1 MLRPGVSHFL
11 QVVIMVALV
20 SAVGVLM
27 YSGAAGL
34 LGNWGTSSQV
44 IASGAYLIGP
54 SNIIITLKNA
64 GNAPVNVSAVEVY
77 SGVSQVGVN
86 NTMVRI
92 EPGKSVAFK
101 VTSSGQLVTGQLI
114 DIVVR
119 LADGSVIKYRLP
131 MQ

>member
-1 MLRPGVSHFL
+1 
-11 QVVIMVALV
+11 MVALV

-54 SNIIITLKNA
+54 SNLIITLKNA
-64 GNAPVNVSAVEVY
+64 GNAPVNISSVEVY
-77 SGVSQVGVN
+77 SGVNQVGVN
-86 NTMVRI
+86 KTTI
-92 EPGKSVAFK
+92 LIDPGKSIAFQI
-101 VTSSGQLVTGQLI
+101 SANGQLITGQLI